1 MLPPQTPYTAPPNE
15 VRPEMQP
22 PIAQQP
28 MSPEYNEQF
37 IETLARR
44 LMPRLMPEIMYNL
57 RSVEPE
63 RLHSKALGMSLSL
76 AIVSVVL
83 MIPLTAIIL
92 GEVGTVA
99 VGGGITPALIG
110 LGIVGLVILTINVM
124 YNYWLF
130 NAKSTRV

>member
-28 MSPEYNEQF
+28 VSPEYNEQF

-57 RSVEPE
+57 RSVEPA
-63 RLHSKALGMSLSL
+63 RSHNRAVGLSFAL
-76 AIVSVVL
+76 AIISIGVMV
-83 MIPLTAIIL
+83 PLTAIIL
-92 GEVGTVA
+92 GVIGTVA
-99 VGGGITPALIG
+99 VGGGIVPALIG

-130 NAKSTRV
+130 NAKSTSV